1 MESVFYVSNGKLT
14 RKSGLTE
21 CLTME
26 NSGLVGSAAAD
37 EWPQNGSFVYVS
49 SFEMNALNPAAISA
63 LCFDPYEELL
73 WCGNYNGRIA
83 SFYAPSFDRYT
94 AVCATNAVIR
104 AMDVTEELVLS
115 LSPSELKA
123 NTRHGLVSFSFSSQ
137 SMQNL
142 SAMRRIQGTSSL
154 FLGGDQKK
162 LIQFDFDKQK
172 EIRVAGIKEKN
183 ANIIRINGSQLFTAD
198 SEGKITLRAL
208 GSMEALRVIPAHNG
222 VITDFDVSG
231 NRLITCGCS
240 MRQGVPHGDPYVKVY
255 DLRSFA
261 ALPPIALSFAPSFT
275 RFLTVPAFCDNRI
288 LSVGQNGQ
296 AQMMFLNE
304 RGAGMPLII
313 DSGGYHLTAFSFS
326 STKHYL
332 AFADE
337 IGNIHVYADRPNPT
351 INDSSWETDFADP
364 SLGPPQSFLIDD
376 THTPLAAV
384 PLPFS
389 CDDSY
394 FSDWPEEFC
403 QNVYRKPKPI
413 PASPSLS
420 TIQFVG
426 YVTNPRANT
435 PLARFNVVP
444 YYQDGQDECEVV
456 DPGPLIIPHFY
467 RKLELRRSR
476 SGRLDDTTILKYNK
490 TDHAPM
496 ETITSSCIINPIVLV
511 LFHIPALRNLI
522 LSHICEEEHC
532 IACQLGFVFRI
543 ISDKSKLKETAA
555 CTNLIRSLLV
565 TRGSEVVGPVQAT
578 TQSLFSNVV
587 NSIGKSMISEECQ
600 TLADILES
608 GLTVLSRCIRCGELN
623 ASDEKKVVL
632 SLNYPEAAN
641 ERNMSYLLEKALH
654 AKGQREGPCASCN
667 VTTRMDDTR
676 RVQKLAPILLIDTNP
691 SSPKFAEFWEKQLK
705 FSESRPRYR
714 LPDKECTLDGGAR
727 AERPCRY
734 GSECRNRT
742 YCKYSHGTDDWD
754 LECAAWLEDTG
765 CGDWKHFV
773 SPSFYARVA
782 NGLAILNEKPM
793 EGECEHYELIGIV
806 SAIANDSGQWT
817 HSVAM
822 IKDDL
827 DSKLP
832 WCLFND
838 VLVTRVHSDEAL
850 HMDSR
855 WKVPL
860 ILCYANK
867 KSGLMKVPE
876 SRLPIPSSVFH
887 TDANLTGNNDVARD
901 RRTLDIPGEGDY
913 VGIDAEF
920 ININGNE
927 QKGDK
932 EQGQKSVGRVSCVDS
947 TGEHILIDDYVVTC
961 EGDVVKDYL
970 TQFR

>member
-1 MESVFYVSNGKLT
+1 
-14 RKSGLTE
+14 
-21 CLTME
+21 ME

-337 IGNIHVYADRPNPT
+337 IGNIHIYADRPNPT

-403 QNVYRKPKPI
+403 QNVYR
-413 PASPSLS
+413 
-420 TIQFVG
+420 
-426 YVTNPRANT
+426 
-435 PLARFNVVP
+435 
-444 YYQDGQDECEVV
+444 
-456 DPGPLIIPHFY
+456 
-467 RKLELRRSR
+467 
-476 SGRLDDTTILKYNK
+476 
-490 TDHAPM
+490 
-496 ETITSSCIINPIVLV
+496 
-511 LFHIPALRNLI
+511 
-522 LSHICEEEHC
+522 
-532 IACQLGFVFRI
+532 
-543 ISDKSKLKETAA
+543 
-555 CTNLIRSLLV
+555 
-565 TRGSEVVGPVQAT
+565 
-578 TQSLFSNVV
+578 
-587 NSIGKSMISEECQ
+587 
-600 TLADILES
+600 
-608 GLTVLSRCIRCGELN
+608 
-623 ASDEKKVVL
+623 
-632 SLNYPEAAN
+632 
-641 ERNMSYLLEKALH
+641 
-654 AKGQREGPCASCN
+654 
-667 VTTRMDDTR
+667 
-676 RVQKLAPILLIDTNP
+676 
-691 SSPKFAEFWEKQLK
+691 
-705 FSESRPRYR
+705 
-714 LPDKECTLDGGAR
+714 
-727 AERPCRY
+727 
-734 GSECRNRT
+734 
-742 YCKYSHGTDDWD
+742 
-754 LECAAWLEDTG
+754 
-765 CGDWKHFV
+765 
-773 SPSFYARVA
+773 
-782 NGLAILNEKPM
+782 
-793 EGECEHYELIGIV
+793 
-806 SAIANDSGQWT
+806 
-817 HSVAM
+817 
-822 IKDDL
+822 
-827 DSKLP
+827 
-832 WCLFND
+832 
-838 VLVTRVHSDEAL
+838 
-850 HMDSR
+850 
-855 WKVPL
+855 
-860 ILCYANK
+860 
-867 KSGLMKVPE
+867 
-876 SRLPIPSSVFH
+876 
-887 TDANLTGNNDVARD
+887 
-901 RRTLDIPGEGDY
+901 
-913 VGIDAEF
+913 
-920 ININGNE
+920 
-927 QKGDK
+927 
-932 EQGQKSVGRVSCVDS
+932 
-947 TGEHILIDDYVVTC
+947 
-961 EGDVVKDYL
+961 
-970 TQFR
+970 